1 MKIETPNTD
10 IDFKIIPS
18 DDLIDYISFK
28 DEFPIE
34 AELAFIEFCDRFQE
48 EVLQKAEIYSSK
60 YGYNEV
66 VALDIANCAFAKVWK
81 YHSFDKDKATTKNI
95 DNAIKIWLFRIIY
108 NELMKY
114 AVKNTCAEPD
124 KDDLDIVENI
134 DELINLTSGEDIE
147 KKRDLRVRLE
157 ILDKAMFGLSE
168 KHKIIYLTYKAY
180 ENNYKNIPRSVSKKL
195 KERLNL
201 VASSIRVYKK
211 EANLHVK
218 NYLDSLNGNK

>member
-157 ILDKAMFGLSE
+157 ILDKAMFGLSD
-168 KHKIIYLTYKAY
+168 KHKIIFLTYKAY

>member
-157 ILDKAMFGLSE
+157 ILDKAMFRLSD

>member
-157 ILDKAMFGLSE
+157 ILDKAMFGLSD